1 MCRCEEGW
9 VPKNWCFQTVVLEKT
24 LESPL
29 DSKESKSVNPKRN
42 QPWIFIGRTDAEAE
56 APTLWS
62 LNVKSWFIG
71 KDLHARKDWRQ
82 RRSRVIWRVRWLDG
96 IMGLN
101 WREFEQTLGDSE
113 GQGSLECSAVHG
125 VAKSWTRLSN
135 QTTARSVSGLHIF
148 LFIPSIVDFTY
159 FFFNL

>member
-1 MCRCEEGW
+1 MDVRVMCRCEEGW

-82 RRSRVIWRVRWLDG
+82 KKKRVAEDEVLDG
-96 IMGLN
+96 LTDVMDMSLSELQEIVKD
-101 WREFEQTLGDSE
+101 REAW
-113 GQGSLECSAVHG
+113 CAVIHG
-125 VAKSWTRLSN
+125 VTKS
-135 QTTARSVSGLHIF
+135 QAQFSVWAAIISSFGIC
-148 LFIPSIVDFTY
+148 
-159 FFFNL
+159 